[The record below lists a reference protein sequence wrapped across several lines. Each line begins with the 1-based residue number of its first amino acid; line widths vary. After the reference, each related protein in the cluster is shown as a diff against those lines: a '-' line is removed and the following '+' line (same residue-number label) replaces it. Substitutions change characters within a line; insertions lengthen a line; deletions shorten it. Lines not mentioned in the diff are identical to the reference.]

1 MKILIDIRLLTRGGQ
16 GVGEY
21 TFNVV
26 DYLIRVNSAHQWQLF
41 YNGWRKQPLP
51 ISWQK
56 APNVQIYNWRI
67 PNRIFRWLPIALDRF
82 IETDLIFSPHIDF
95 LRTKK
100 APRILTIH
108 DLSFIHYPNFF
119 SWKYRWWHR
128 IQKVNSQAQNAAHI
142 ITDSQFSKNDISET
156 LQIPL
161 KKISVVYPG
170 VANTKYLKSNIK
182 NPEFYFLNSRF
193 LLYLGA
199 LEPRKNVGAIIKAFN
214 IIKESPQFF
223 DLKLILAGQIGWLF
237 KPEQQKDVI
246 FWGPA
251 TDEEKSLLYSKA
263 AAFIYPSFFEGFGF
277 PPLEAQARHC
287 PVITSN
293 RSSLPEIVKDSALQ
307 INPWRADHLAK
318 AMKDLLTNKS
328 LKNRLIK
335 KGGENIKR
343 FNWEQCAD
351 QLLKIFSSYS

>member
-1 MKILIDIRLLTRGGQ
+1 MKILVDVRLLTRGGQ

-26 DYLIRVNSAHQWQLF
+26 DYLIKANSAHQWQLF

-67 PNRIFRWLPIALDRF
+67 PNRIFRWLPIKIDQL
-82 IETDLIFSPHIDF
+82 IKTDIVFSPHIDF

-108 DLSFIHYPNFF
+108 DLSFLHYPNFF
-119 SWKYRWWHR
+119 SWRHRWWHK
-128 IQKVNSQAQNAAHI
+128 IQKVKQQARQATHI
-142 ITDSQFSKNDISET
+142 ITDSQFSKNDISEI
-156 LQIPL
+156 LQIPSE
-161 KKISVVYPG
+161 KISVVYPG
-170 VANTKYLKSNIK
+170 IKIPAFTKASASKQIPKY
-182 NPEFYFLNSRF
+182 F
-193 LLYLGA
+193 LLYLGT
-199 LEPRKNVGAIIKAFN
+199 LEPRKNIGAIIKAFN
-214 IIKESPQFF
+214 IIKEDSQFS
-223 DLKLILAGQIGWLF
+223 DLKLILAGRIGWLF
-237 KPEQQKDVI
+237 KPEIQKDVI
-246 FWGPA
+246 FWGPV
-251 TDEEKSLLYSKA
+251 TDEEKSLLYNKA

-277 PPLEAQARHC
+277 PPLEAQARNC

-293 RSSLPEIVKDSALQ
+293 RSSLSEIVKDSAIQ
-307 INPWRADHLAK
+307 INPWRTDHLAK
-318 AMKDLLTNKS
+318 AVKNILTDKQ
-328 LKNRLIK
+328 LTK
-335 KGGENIKR
+335 KLVKLGEENIKR